1 MKKYIY
7 ILLFIAFAYKA
18 HSHTSHY
25 EGIIKIEMD
34 VIRNGEI
41 IGYSNYFFEH
51 DDKKMT
57 VKNYTNFKV
66 DLFGVTIFSILSE
79 AIEKYENNKLIYF
92 KSNTFQNDKEKYVN
106 LHYDKSSKKFINLS
120 FSYVSIA
127 SLDIENK
134 VAPKILTLNFV

>member
-7 ILLFIAFAYKA
+7 ILLFIIFAFKA

-25 EGIIKIEMD
+25 QGLIKIEMD

-51 DDKKMT
+51 EDEKMT

-66 DLFGVTIFSILSE
+66 DLFGVRIMEIFSALPFLFIVMILSGFMQPNLFVLA
-79 AIEKYENNKLIYF
+79 AILSVLCRNKGR
-92 KSNTFQNDKEKYVN
+92 
-106 LHYDKSSKKFINLS
+106 
-120 FSYVSIA
+120 
-127 SLDIENK
+127 
-134 VAPKILTLNFV
+134 IL